1 MQNLSFCLKWRM
13 LCLTWVKPFSDSSLL
28 PPGDWVTKDVAF
40 WLLLFFSFPTGHP
53 FGLHSSSS
61 KWDAGNPA
69 SNLSTIAI
77 MPVSEEVPLT
87 AFTLELK
94 HALNAVG
101 KKCLC
106 VMGNK
111 CLLSFQRSIAR
122 YLAISSRF
130 VLHLEG
136 KPHSNAPDE
145 NFLISFCFW
154 LTFLPY
160 HVFLTYVGKYRGL
173 GYSERSDLWDLLGSW
188 DCRYFSRWEPAP
200 SCSCRACLRVQCF
213 FSLTC
218 EPLPDFL
225 SCTVWSHKG
234 FLLQF
239 SVVS

>member
-40 WLLLFFSFPTGHP
+40 LLLLFFSFPTGHP

-160 HVFLTYVGKYRGL
+160 HVFLTYVGKYCGPWLLRKIWSVRPVGL
-173 GYSERSDLWDLLGSW
+173 LRLQVLQQMRARTVLLLQSL
-188 DCRYFSRWEPAP
+188 FES
-200 SCSCRACLRVQCF
+200 SVFF
-213 FSLTC
+213 FSYLWASSRLSQLYSLIPQRISLTIFC
-218 EPLPDFL
+218 
-225 SCTVWSHKG
+225 C
-234 FLLQF
+234 
-239 SVVS
+239 